1 MRRIV
6 EILYAGA
13 ALVMLSGCAS
23 PPEPVQPA
31 WDTPGAAVNAT
42 LPQWSENR
50 IVVASPDVDGRW
62 STSIVFSPEAIYPAG
77 VWYAVAHSE
86 QVVVNAPDGASYFRA
101 KSWLRKHGYRAVV
114 TYQHKATDRL
124 ANHSTEIYFYR

>member
-31 WDTPGAAVNAT
+31 WDTSGAAVNAT

-50 IVVASPDVDGRW
+50 IIVSSPDVDGRW

-77 VWYAVAHSE
+77 VWYAVAHSK
-86 QVVVNAPDGASYFRA
+86 QVVVNTPDGASYFRA

-114 TYQHKATDRL
+114 TYQPKATDRL
-124 ANHSTEIYFYR
+124 ASHSTVIYFYR

>member
-50 IVVASPDVDGRW
+50 IIVSSPDVDGRW

-77 VWYAVAHSE
+77 VWYAVAHSK
-86 QVVVNAPDGASYFRA
+86 QVVVNMPDGASYFRA

-114 TYQHKATDRL
+114 TYQPKATDRL
-124 ANHSTEIYFYR
+124 ASHSTVIYFYR

>member
-6 EILYAGA
+6 EILYAVA

-23 PPEPVQPA
+23 PPEPVQPE
-31 WDTPGAAVNAT
+31 WNTPGAAVNAT

-50 IVVASPDVDGRW
+50 IVVPSADVDGHW
-62 STSIVFSPEAIYPAG
+62 STYIVFSPEAIYPPG

-86 QVVVNAPDGASYFRA
+86 KIVINTPDGTSYFRA

-114 TYQHKATDRL
+114 TYQPKATDCL
-124 ANHSTEIYFYR
+124 ACHATEIYFYR

>member
-50 IVVASPDVDGRW
+50 IVIPSPDVDGRW
-62 STSIVFSPEAIYPAG
+62 STSIIFSPEAIYPPG

-86 QVVVNAPDGASYFRA
+86 QVIVNAPDGASYFRA

-114 TYQHKATDRL
+114 TYQPTATDRL
-124 ANHSTEIYFYR
+124 ACHSTEIYFYR